1 MRTSWLCL
9 MTLTAILL
17 LVSAQTA
24 AAETLY
30 HRDGRTFEG
39 RVTHRDGLVT
49 VIADRGGM
57 YQFLET
63 DVSSTPIKKEEPAM
77 ETVLPVVKIETN
89 LGAFTMELFEDDAPN
104 TVANFVHLAET
115 GFYDGSKFHRCI
127 PGFVIQGGDPNS
139 KSADSSR
146 WGTGGPGYCI
156 ACEINKRKHARGVLS
171 MAHAGKDTG
180 GSQFFVTVAST
191 PHLDGKHTVFGRITE
206 GMDVVDKIATS
217 PTGRGDQPITPV
229 VMTKVTVLKKRN
241 HPYEPKKLAGRR

>member
-1 MRTSWLCL
+1 MSNSWRRL
-9 MTLTAILL
+9 MILAAVL
-17 LVSAQTA
+17 LVLGAQTVV
-24 AAETLY
+24 AETLY

-39 RVTHRDGLVT
+39 SVTRRDGLVT
-49 VIADRGGM
+49 IILDRGGM

-63 DVSSTPIKKEEPAM
+63 DVSSNPFKKEEPIM
-77 ETVLPVVKIETN
+77 ETVLPVVTIDTN
-89 LGAFTMELFEDDAPN
+89 LGSFTMELFEDDAPN

-115 GFYDGSKFHRCI
+115 GFYQNSKFHRCI

-146 WGTGGPGYCI
+146 WGTGGPGWSI

-180 GSQFFVTVAST
+180 GSQFFVTVAAT

-206 GMDVVDKIATS
+206 GMDVVDKIATT
-217 PTGRGDQPITPV
+217 PTGRGDQPVTPV
-229 VMTKVTVLKKRN
+229 VMNKVTVLKKRN
-241 HPYEPKKLAGRR
+241 HPYEPKKLPSRR